1 MRLGPVIIEN
11 GINDYINPQKRHTVR
26 AVILNKNQQVLMVYS
41 KLFDDYTFP
50 GGGIKS
56 FESKEEALKRELK
69 EELGATDLTIKS
81 YMGYTEEIRYGLK
94 DNDKI
99 FQQFSDFYVV
109 DINKIGPQELMER
122 ELWHGLEPRWITIL
136 DAIKHNKKIKHDER
150 HQQKGLK
157 TVMEREL
164 IILNK
169 LLEMND
175 NEKI

>member
-1 MRLGPVIIEN
+1 MKLGEVIIEK
-11 GINDYINPQKRHTVR
+11 GIDVYSNPQKRHTVR
-26 AVILNKNQQVLMVYS
+26 GIILDNHHQILMVYS

-50 GGGIKS
+50 GGGIKL
-56 FESKEEALKRELK
+56 FESKEDALKRELK
-69 EELGATDLTIKS
+69 EELGAKDISIIS
-81 YMGYTEEIRYGLK
+81 YLGYTEEIRYGLK

-99 FQQFSDFYVV
+99 FHQFSDFYIVQ
-109 DINKIGPQELMER
+109 IHEFGPQELMER
-122 ELWHGLEPRWITIL
+122 EVWHGLEPRWITIL
-136 DAIKHNKKIKHDER
+136 DAIKHNEKIKHDEI